1 MNPTIV
7 ESIHETL
14 KRVRA
19 EIARL
24 QAMESNLAQFEKG
37 EGDAPP
43 VVETPRQEPKKRRR
57 APTGALPNAILDA
70 LKSGPKTNAQLRE
83 HIKASGYIYSLEPEV
98 VRQACHKL
106 KKERPAKIKAT
117 GEGQGMKYAL
127 AK

>member
-24 QAMESNLAQFEKG
+24 QAMEANLSQFERG
-37 EGDAPP
+37 EAVMPAP
-43 VVETPRQEPKKRRR
+43 TRSEPAKRRK
-57 APTGALPNAILDA
+57 APTGALANAILDA
-70 LKSGPKTNAQLRE
+70 LKSGPMTNAQLRE

-106 KKERPAKIKAT
+106 KKEKPAKIKAT